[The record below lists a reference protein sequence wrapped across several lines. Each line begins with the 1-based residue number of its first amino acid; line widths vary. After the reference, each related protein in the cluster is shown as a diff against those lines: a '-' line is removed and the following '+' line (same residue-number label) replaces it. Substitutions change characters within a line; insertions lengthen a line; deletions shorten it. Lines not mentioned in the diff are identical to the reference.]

1 MSSEGGVDYSA
12 LESGWP
18 LPVARRLSSS
28 VPSSRQEA
36 HAIDPAQPSSCKG
49 ARCE

>member
-28 VPSSRQEA
+28 VPFSRQEA
-36 HAIDPAQPSSCKG
+36 HVIHPAQSRSCKG
-49 ARCE
+49 GRCE